1 MGVRSTADVKPI
13 HQPYGWSPFPFR
25 EGQKTVTPRQ
35 ARWAAMRCM
44 DVPFVPRDVTIMEE
58 IYCAALADLLGHGA
72 ASWVPRFYEAFGS
85 YETAYKADRAELVAR
100 GLLAP
105 ALEKCWGGKR
115 WQSLPER
122 VYDYVQT
129 HPVQLLTRQSAGY
142 PALLQQLSQPPAILY
157 VKGQL
162 PQSDQGLAIV
172 GSRKAT
178 DYGLGVAAR
187 FGRAAAL
194 DGIPVY
200 SGGAYGIDG
209 AAHKAAVE
217 AGGITVAV
225 LGGGLEHLYPS
236 RHLHLFDRICEKG
249 ALVTEFAP
257 WEPPLA
263 PQFLQRNRIIVGL
276 SKAVLVVE
284 AGARSGA
291 LNTAHTTLDE
301 NRELFAVPGPITS
314 ITSQGTNGLIKQ
326 GARLADDPKEVL
338 DFLQGREPGSKVE
351 AKPRQLDLFPELK
364 PEEKPRAKELIAWL
378 KKQPGQT
385 LENLADTFPWP
396 LDQLSMLLMELEL
409 AGRIQRTSRNRYI
422 AV

>member
-1 MGVRSTADVKPI
+1 
-13 HQPYGWSPFPFR
+13 
-25 EGQKTVTPRQ
+25 
-35 ARWAAMRCM
+35 M
-44 DVPFVPRDVTIMEE
+44 DFLFHGTKGCDIVMEE

-72 ASWVPRFYEAFGS
+72 AQWVPRFYATFGS
-85 YETAYKADRAELVAR
+85 YAKAYQASRQEVQAR
-100 GLLAP
+100 GLLTP
-105 ALEKCWGGKR
+105 SLEKSWGGRR
-115 WQSLPER
+115 WKNLPER
-122 VYDYVQT
+122 VYDYVQI
-129 HPVQLLTRQSAGY
+129 HPVRLLTRQSAGY
-142 PALLQQLSQPPAILY
+142 PALLQELSLPPAILY
-157 VKGQL
+157 VKGHL
-162 PQSDQGLAIV
+162 PDSEQGLAIV

-217 AGGITVAV
+217 AGGVTVAV
-225 LGGGLEHLYPS
+225 LGGGLENLYPA
-236 RHLHLFDRICEKG
+236 RHFHLFDRICEKG

-291 LNTAHTTLDE
+291 LNTAHTALDE

-314 ITSQGTNGLIKQ
+314 ATSRGTNGLLKQ
-326 GARLADDPKEVL
+326 GARVADDPQEVL
-338 DFLQGREPGSKVE
+338 AFLQGREAGIKTG
-351 AKPRQLDLFPELK
+351 AGPRQLDLFPELSPALQPK
-364 PEEKPRAKELIAWL
+364 ARELIAFL

-385 LENLADTFPWP
+385 LDTLADTFPWP
-396 LDQLSMLLMELEL
+396 LDELSMLLMELEL
-409 AGRIQRTSRNRYI
+409 AGRVQRTSRNRYI

>member
-1 MGVRSTADVKPI
+1 
-13 HQPYGWSPFPFR
+13 
-25 EGQKTVTPRQ
+25 
-35 ARWAAMRCM
+35 
-44 DVPFVPRDVTIMEE
+44 MEE
-58 IYCAALADLLGHGA
+58 IYCAALSDLLGHGA
-72 ASWVPRFYEAFGS
+72 AQWAPRFLEAFGS
-85 YETAYKADRAELVAR
+85 YEAGYKASRQDVAER
-100 GLLAP
+100 GLLVP

-122 VYDYVQT
+122 VYDYVHQ

-142 PALLQQLSQPPAILY
+142 PALLQQLALPPAILY
-157 VKGQL
+157 VKGHL
-162 PQSDQGLAIV
+162 PSSDQGLAIV

-178 DYGLGVAAR
+178 DYGLGVAAQ

-217 AGGITVAV
+217 AGGTTVAV
-225 LGGGLEHLYPS
+225 LGGGLDHLYPA
-236 RHLHLFDRICEKG
+236 RHLHLFDRITEKG
-249 ALVTEFAP
+249 ALITEFAP

-291 LNTAHTTLDE
+291 LNTAHTALDE
-301 NRELFAVPGPITS
+301 NRELFAVPGPIHSATS
-314 ITSQGTNGLIKQ
+314 RGTNGLIKQ
-326 GARLADDPKEVL
+326 GARLADDPKDVL
-338 DFLQGREPGSKVE
+338 DFLQGREPG
-351 AKPRQLDLFPELK
+351 ARAGTKPRQLDLFPELK

-385 LENLADTFPWP
+385 LDTLADTFPWP

-409 AGRIQRTSRNRYI
+409 AGCIQRTSRNRYI

>member
-1 MGVRSTADVKPI
+1 
-13 HQPYGWSPFPFR
+13 
-25 EGQKTVTPRQ
+25 
-35 ARWAAMRCM
+35 
-44 DVPFVPRDVTIMEE
+44 MEE
-58 IYCAALADLLGHGA
+58 IYCAALADLLGYGA
-72 ASWVPRFYEAFGS
+72 AQWVPRFFAAFGS
-85 YETAYKADRAELVAR
+85 YERAYKASRKEVASR
-100 GLLAP
+100 GLLTP
-105 ALEKCWGGKR
+105 FLEKSWGGQR
-115 WQSLPER
+115 WNSLPER

-129 HPVQLLTRQSAGY
+129 HPVELLTCQSAGY
-142 PALLQQLSQPPAILY
+142 PELLRQLSLPPAILY
-157 VKGQL
+157 VKGRL
-162 PQSDQGLAIV
+162 PDSGQGLAIV

-178 DYGLGVAAR
+178 DYGLGAAAQ
-187 FGRAAAL
+187 FSRAAAL
-194 DGIPVY
+194 EGIPVY

-209 AAHKAAVE
+209 AAHKAAAE
-217 AGGITVAV
+217 AGGVTVAV
-225 LGGGLEHLYPS
+225 LGGGLGKLYPS

-276 SKAVLVVE
+276 SKAILVVE
-284 AGARSGA
+284 AGTRSGA
-291 LNTAHTTLDE
+291 LNTARTALDE

-314 ITSQGTNGLIKQ
+314 ATSQGTNGLIKQ
-326 GARLADDPKEVL
+326 GARLADAPRDVL
-338 DFLQGREPGSKVE
+338 DFLQGREAGAKAG

-364 PEEKPRAKELIAWL
+364 PEERPRAKELIDWL

-385 LENLADTFPWP
+385 LDTLADTFPWP